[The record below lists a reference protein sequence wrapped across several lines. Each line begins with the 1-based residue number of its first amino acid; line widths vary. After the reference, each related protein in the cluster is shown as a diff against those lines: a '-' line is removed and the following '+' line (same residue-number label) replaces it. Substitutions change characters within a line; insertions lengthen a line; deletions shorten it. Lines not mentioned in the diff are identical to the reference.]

1 MSLNNYTL
9 GELSSRLKS
18 IPLYQNIKGSGV
30 LKELDFFSDLDE
42 KVLDEISDTVVI
54 SEFSEGDI
62 ICRHG
67 MFDERF
73 FILLSGSVKAVIPT
87 VNEPKFELFELI
99 PDLAKHFEG
108 PADANYILVKI
119 ALARVEFMG
128 IGSVDYE
135 AHAF

>member
-18 IPLYQNIKGSGV
+18 IPLYCSIKGSSV
-30 LKELDFFSDLDE
+30 LKELEFFSDLDE

-87 VNEPKFELFELI
+87 VNEPKFELFELVPGDFFGEEI
-99 PDLAKHFEG
+99 VFSTDP
-108 PADANYILVKI
+108 
-119 ALARVEFMG
+119 
-128 IGSVDYE
+128 
-135 AHAF
+135 